1 MMKASGQQEST
12 IIQEKSNK
20 FNVLSDKW
28 SFASYRDYNMA
39 IRKELQ
45 KLVPEL
51 IKKYRHIDAIDEKK
65 SFIDRPENAS
75 IFTDFIQSAFKLFI
89 QENLLNKDVIN
100 AVKDLNYITV
110 DMEIF
115 AMDGRDI
122 LRKLDI
128 RSILKLD
135 M

>member
-1 MMKASGQQEST
+1 LTKANQPTTQQINEYIT
-12 IIQEKSNK
+12 KEI
-20 FNVLSDKW
+20 W
-28 SFASYRDYNMA
+28 MA
-39 IRKELQ
+39 FLK
-45 KLVPEL
+45 
-51 IKKYRHIDAIDEKK
+51 RHIDAIDEKK

-75 IFTDFIQSAFKLFI
+75 IFTDFIQSAFKLFV

-115 AMDGRDI
+115 TMDGRDI

-128 RSILKLD
+128 RSMLKLD